1 MNFPFYLSIRYLR
14 STQKGSFT
22 RIAGILS
29 VAGLAVGISAL
40 LITLFI
46 LNGFERV
53 ISEKI
58 ADFDG
63 HIRVRHYLNNF
74 IPSEIEGMN
83 QIISAYDGKVVQSK
97 FIQGT
102 ALLRKGKSAEGVIVE
117 GIEASGNDFLSN
129 ILVSGTVDLDDH
141 GIILGERLANQ
152 LNIDIGDKTVLFDLT
167 TLRGSKKRLKQFT
180 VTGIFHSGMSEYD
193 QSLVYTNL
201 KQADGL
207 FNMEGKV
214 SGHVLRMK
222 DPALANDF
230 SQLLGEELAYP
241 YMVMTWK
248 EKNRAL
254 FKWMNVQRW
263 PILFIFSLIALV
275 GIVNI
280 ISALAMI
287 VLDKT
292 RQIGILKSLGLPQ
305 EKLKQVFLAKG
316 FIIGVAG
323 AVFGSALALFLAWL
337 QNHYKLITVPED
349 VYFMDFIPVDV
360 NLAHVGIVT
369 IVSVVFSVIAAIW
382 PTIRAGKI
390 QPAKALNYE

>member
-1 MNFPFYLSIRYLR
+1 VNFPFYLSIRYLR

-63 HIRVRHYLNNF
+63 HIRVRHYLNNS

-152 LNIDIGDKTVLFDLT
+152 LNIGIGDKTVLFDLA

-214 SGHVLRMK
+214 SGQVLRMN

-254 FKWMNVQRW
+254 FKWMDVQRW

-305 EKLKQVFLAKG
+305 GKLKQVFLAKG

-369 IVSVVFSVIAAIW
+369 IVSVIFSVIAAIW

>member
-22 RIAGILS
+22 RIAGVLS

-152 LNIDIGDKTVLFDLT
+152 LNIGIGDKTVLFDLA

-222 DPALANDF
+222 DPTLANDF

-254 FKWMNVQRW
+254 FKWMDVQRW

-305 EKLKQVFLAKG
+305 GKLKQVFLAKG

-360 NLAHVGIVT
+360 NLAHVGIVI
-369 IVSVVFSVIAAIW
+369 IVSVIFSVIAAIW

>member
-305 EKLKQVFLAKG
+305 GKLKQVFFAKG

-369 IVSVVFSVIAAIW
+369 IVSVIFSVIAAIW

>member
-305 EKLKQVFLAKG
+305 GKLKQVFLAKG

-360 NLAHVGIVT
+360 NLAHVGIVI
-369 IVSVVFSVIAAIW
+369 IVSVIFSVIAAIW

>member
-63 HIRVRHYLNNF
+63 HIRVRHYLNNS

-152 LNIDIGDKTVLFDLT
+152 LNIGIGDKTVLFDLA

-214 SGHVLRMK
+214 SGHVLRMN

-254 FKWMNVQRW
+254 FKWMDVQRW

-305 EKLKQVFLAKG
+305 GKLKQVFLAKG

-360 NLAHVGIVT
+360 NLAHVGIVI
-369 IVSVVFSVIAAIW
+369 IVSVIFSVIAAIW

>member
-1 MNFPFYLSIRYLR
+1 
-14 STQKGSFT
+14 
-22 RIAGILS
+22 
-29 VAGLAVGISAL
+29 
-40 LITLFI
+40 
-46 LNGFERV
+46 
-53 ISEKI
+53 
-58 ADFDG
+58 
-63 HIRVRHYLNNF
+63 
-74 IPSEIEGMN
+74 
-83 QIISAYDGKVVQSK
+83 
-97 FIQGT
+97 
-102 ALLRKGKSAEGVIVE
+102 
-117 GIEASGNDFLSN
+117 
-129 ILVSGTVDLDDH
+129 
-141 GIILGERLANQ
+141 
-152 LNIDIGDKTVLFDLT
+152 
-167 TLRGSKKRLKQFT
+167 
-180 VTGIFHSGMSEYD
+180 MSEYD

-254 FKWMNVQRW
+254 FKWMDVQRW

-305 EKLKQVFLAKG
+305 GKLKHVFLAKG

-369 IVSVVFSVIAAIW
+369 IVSVIFSVIAAIW

>member
-369 IVSVVFSVIAAIW
+369 IVSVIFSVIAAIW

>member
-63 HIRVRHYLNNF
+63 HIRIRHYLNNS

-117 GIEASGNDFLSN
+117 GIESSGNDFLSK

-152 LNIDIGDKTVLFDLT
+152 LNIGIGDKTVLFDLA

-214 SGHVLRMK
+214 SGHVLRMN

-254 FKWMNVQRW
+254 FKWMDVQRW

-305 EKLKQVFLAKG
+305 GKLKQVFLAKG

-337 QNHYKLITVPED
+337 QNYYKLITVPED
-349 VYFMDFIPVDV
+349 GYFMDYIPVDV
-360 NLAHVGIVT
+360 NLAHVGIVI
-369 IVSVVFSVIAAIW
+369 IVSVIFSVIAAIW

>member
-63 HIRVRHYLNNF
+63 HIRIRHYLNNS

-117 GIEASGNDFLSN
+117 GIESSGNAFLSN

-152 LNIDIGDKTVLFDLT
+152 LNIGIGDKTVLFDLA

-214 SGHVLRMK
+214 SGHVLRMN

-254 FKWMNVQRW
+254 FKWMDVQRW

-305 EKLKQVFLAKG
+305 GKLKQVFLAKG

-360 NLAHVGIVT
+360 NLAHVGIVI
-369 IVSVVFSVIAAIW
+369 IVSVIFSVIAAIW

>member
-1 MNFPFYLSIRYLR
+1 MNFPFYLSIRYLS
-14 STQKGSFT
+14 STRKGSFT

-29 VAGLAVGISAL
+29 VAGLSVGISAL

-58 ADFDG
+58 ANFDG
-63 HIRVRHYLNNF
+63 HIRISHYLNNL

-117 GIEASGNDFLSN
+117 GIELSGNDFLSN
-129 ILVSGTVDLDDH
+129 ILVAGTVDLDDH

-152 LNIDIGDKTVLFDLT
+152 LNISIGDKTVLFDLT
-167 TLRGSKKRLKQFT
+167 KLRGSKKRLKQFT

-222 DPALANDF
+222 DPAFANDF

-254 FKWMNVQRW
+254 FKWMDVQRW

-287 VLDKT
+287 VVDKT

-305 EKLKQVFLAKG
+305 GKLKQVFLAKG

-349 VYFMDFIPVDV
+349 VYFMDFIPMDV
-360 NLAHVGIVT
+360 NLAHVSIVI
-369 IVSVVFSVIAAIW
+369 IVSVIFSVIATIW

>member
-63 HIRVRHYLNNF
+63 HIRVRHYLNNS

-152 LNIDIGDKTVLFDLT
+152 LNIGIGDKTVLFDLA

-214 SGHVLRMK
+214 SGQVLRMN

-254 FKWMNVQRW
+254 FKWMDVQRW

-305 EKLKQVFLAKG
+305 GKLKQVFLAKG

-349 VYFMDFIPVDV
+349 VYFMDYIPVDV

-369 IVSVVFSVIAAIW
+369 IVSVIFSVIAAIW

>member
-63 HIRVRHYLNNF
+63 HIRVRHYLNNS

-152 LNIDIGDKTVLFDLT
+152 LNIGIGDKTVLFDLA

-214 SGHVLRMK
+214 SGHVLRMN
-222 DPALANDF
+222 DPVLANDF

-254 FKWMNVQRW
+254 FKWMDVQRW

-305 EKLKQVFLAKG
+305 GKLIQVFLAKG

-360 NLAHVGIVT
+360 NLAHVGIVI
-369 IVSVVFSVIAAIW
+369 IVSVIFSVIAAIW

>member
-1 MNFPFYLSIRYLR
+1 VNFPFYLSIRYLR

-369 IVSVVFSVIAAIW
+369 IVSVIFSVIAAIW

>member
-152 LNIDIGDKTVLFDLT
+152 LNIGIGDKTVLFDLA

-254 FKWMNVQRW
+254 FKWMDVQRW

-305 EKLKQVFLAKG
+305 GKLKQVFLTKG

-360 NLAHVGIVT
+360 NLAHVGIVI
-369 IVSVVFSVIAAIW
+369 IVSVIFSVIAAIW

>member
-1 MNFPFYLSIRYLR
+1 VNFPFYLSIRYLR

-63 HIRVRHYLNNF
+63 HIRVRHYLNNS

-152 LNIDIGDKTVLFDLT
+152 LNIGIGDKTVLFDLA

-214 SGHVLRMK
+214 SGHVLRMN

-254 FKWMNVQRW
+254 FKWMDVQRW

-305 EKLKQVFLAKG
+305 GKLKQVFLAKG

-360 NLAHVGIVT
+360 NLAHVGIVI
-369 IVSVVFSVIAAIW
+369 IVSVIFSVIAAIW

>member
-29 VAGLAVGISAL
+29 VAGLAVGVSAL

-152 LNIDIGDKTVLFDLT
+152 LNIGIGDKTVLFDLA

-254 FKWMNVQRW
+254 FKWMDVQRW

-305 EKLKQVFLAKG
+305 GKLKQVFLAKG

-369 IVSVVFSVIAAIW
+369 IVSVIFSVIAAIW

>member
-63 HIRVRHYLNNF
+63 HIRVRHYLNNS

-117 GIEASGNDFLSN
+117 GIESSGNDFLSN

-152 LNIDIGDKTVLFDLT
+152 LNIGIGDKTVLFDLA

-214 SGHVLRMK
+214 SGHVLRMN

-254 FKWMNVQRW
+254 FKWMDVQRW

-305 EKLKQVFLAKG
+305 GKLIQVFLAKG

-349 VYFMDFIPVDV
+349 VYFMDYIPVDV
-360 NLAHVGIVT
+360 NLAHVGIVI
-369 IVSVVFSVIAAIW
+369 IVSVIFSVIAAIW

>member
-222 DPALANDF
+222 DPTLANDF

-305 EKLKQVFLAKG
+305 GKLKQVFLAKG

-369 IVSVVFSVIAAIW
+369 IVSVIFSVIAAIW

>member
-22 RIAGILS
+22 RIAGVLS

-152 LNIDIGDKTVLFDLT
+152 LNIGIGDKTVLFDLA

-214 SGHVLRMK
+214 SGHVLRMN

-254 FKWMNVQRW
+254 FKWMDVQRW

-305 EKLKQVFLAKG
+305 GKLKQVFLAKG

-369 IVSVVFSVIAAIW
+369 IVSVIFSVIAAIW

>member
-97 FIQGT
+97 FIQGA

-152 LNIDIGDKTVLFDLT
+152 LNIGIGDKTVLFDLA

-254 FKWMNVQRW
+254 FKWMDVQRW

-305 EKLKQVFLAKG
+305 GKLKQVFLAKG

-360 NLAHVGIVT
+360 NLAHVGIVI
-369 IVSVVFSVIAAIW
+369 IVSVIFSVIAAIW

>member
-97 FIQGT
+97 FIQGA

-254 FKWMNVQRW
+254 FKWMDVQRW

-305 EKLKQVFLAKG
+305 GKLKQVFLTKG

-369 IVSVVFSVIAAIW
+369 IVSVIFSVIAAIW

>member
-58 ADFDG
+58 GDFDG
-63 HIRVRHYLNNF
+63 HIRVRHYLNNS

-152 LNIDIGDKTVLFDLT
+152 LNIGIGDKTVLFDLA

-201 KQADGL
+201 KQADDL

-214 SGHVLRMK
+214 SGHVLRMN
-222 DPALANDF
+222 DPVLANDF

-254 FKWMNVQRW
+254 FKWMDVQRW

-292 RQIGILKSLGLPQ
+292 RQIGILKALGLPQ
-305 EKLKQVFLAKG
+305 GKLKQVFLAKG

-360 NLAHVGIVT
+360 NLAHMGIVT
-369 IVSVVFSVIAAIW
+369 IVSVIFSVIAAIW

>member
-63 HIRVRHYLNNF
+63 HIRVRHYLNNS

-117 GIEASGNDFLSN
+117 GIESSGNDFLSN

-152 LNIDIGDKTVLFDLT
+152 LNIGIGDKTVLFDLA

-214 SGHVLRMK
+214 SGQVLRMN

-254 FKWMNVQRW
+254 FKWMDVQRW

-305 EKLKQVFLAKG
+305 GKLKQVFLAKG

-360 NLAHVGIVT
+360 NLAHVGIVI
-369 IVSVVFSVIAAIW
+369 IVSVIFSVIAAIW

>member
-63 HIRVRHYLNNF
+63 HIRVRHYLNNS

-152 LNIDIGDKTVLFDLT
+152 LNIGIGDKTVLFDLA

-222 DPALANDF
+222 DPTLANDF

-254 FKWMNVQRW
+254 FKWMDVQRW

-305 EKLKQVFLAKG
+305 GKLKQVFLAKG

-369 IVSVVFSVIAAIW
+369 IVSVIFSVIAAIW

>member
-152 LNIDIGDKTVLFDLT
+152 LNIGIGDKTVLFDLA

-222 DPALANDF
+222 DPALSNDF

-254 FKWMNVQRW
+254 FKWMDVQRW

-305 EKLKQVFLAKG
+305 GKLKQVFLAKG

-360 NLAHVGIVT
+360 NLAHVGIVI
-369 IVSVVFSVIAAIW
+369 IVSVIFSVIAAIW

>member
-63 HIRVRHYLNNF
+63 HIRVRHYLNNS

-152 LNIDIGDKTVLFDLT
+152 LNIGIGDKTVLFDLA

-214 SGHVLRMK
+214 SGHVLRMN

-254 FKWMNVQRW
+254 FKWMDVQRW

-305 EKLKQVFLAKG
+305 GKLKQVFLAKG

-369 IVSVVFSVIAAIW
+369 IVSVIFSVIAAIW